1 MANDQEIPCGVK
13 NCLIYFKCRI
23 PTDEEL
29 EKLTPIVLSQGEVP
43 WNPKAEEHSAPIHDN
58 FHKEVIA
65 AAEAD
70 AQAILEEDQVLMT
83 IQQDRDNHEAKATR
97 IFNCLMDLDE
107 KARQEETPEGP
118 STKSTPPTQE

>member
-43 WNPKAEEHSAPIHDN
+43 WNPKAEEHSSPIHDN
-58 FHKEVIA
+58 FHKKVIA
-65 AAEAD
+65 AAKAD
-70 AQAILEEDQVLMT
+70 AKAILEEDQVLMT
-83 IQQDRDNHEAKATR
+83 IQDRDDHEAKATR
-97 IFNCLMDLDE
+97 IFNCLMNLDE
-107 KARQEETPEGP
+107 KVGQEEIPDGP
-118 STKSTPPTQE
+118 SPKSTPSTQE